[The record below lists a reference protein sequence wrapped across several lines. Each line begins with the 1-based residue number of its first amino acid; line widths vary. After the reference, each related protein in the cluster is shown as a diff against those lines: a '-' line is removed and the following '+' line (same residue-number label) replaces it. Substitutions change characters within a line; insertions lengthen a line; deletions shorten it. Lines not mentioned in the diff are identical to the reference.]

1 MTEDPRT
8 NPVSFEEFRTIIA
21 KQLQVDEE
29 IVVPDASFVN
39 DLYADSIQ
47 LVDMMLQLEEMG
59 INIPLETAWEVETV
73 GDAYRLYKEA
83 VT

>member
-1 MTEDPRT
+1 MH
-8 NPVSFEEFRTIIA
+8 NAVSFEEFRRIVA
-21 KQLQVDEE
+21 EKLQIDEE
-29 IVVPDASFVN
+29 IVVPEASFLN

-59 INIPLETAWEVETV
+59 IHIPLETAWEVETV

-83 VT
+83 VS